1 MSPFIRI
8 ASMSVAVVTALEL
21 VVAIGLAP
29 HAAAEPC
36 TDPAANAVPGAVP
49 AIPAPGPAVQPPTG
63 HRPPGTNDNA
73 PLPDIGALLAGAQN
87 TVHQQAG
94 VVPPAP
100 APEPQQPDPGAAPQP
115 QPQPQAAEP
124 APAAPNPGAALGG
137 ARTSIINWVS
147 GPHSPNST
155 LQRFGISGTDL
166 GIMWDNGNPGNRQ
179 VLMAFGDTFGFCR
192 VQGKQWRYNVLFRTQ
207 ARDLSGGLAVPQ
219 GVPGNRFSG
228 APVYRSGIAKQV
240 VNSIRW
246 APTEKGVIPTAGTS
260 VGGVQ
265 YMNFMS
271 IRNWGRDGEWSTN
284 YSALAMSRDNGETW
298 GILPTTIRTPEP
310 GTTSKARHIPGN
322 QNFQQGAFLQ
332 PGDGYV
338 YSYGTPSGRG
348 GPIFLSRVPQN
359 ALPDLRKYQYWSN
372 SDWAAADPATATPIV
387 PGPAG
392 EMSVQYNDYLQQ
404 YLMLYTNGAS
414 NDVVART
421 SPTPQGPWSPESVL
435 VRSPQ
440 IPGGIYAPFL
450 HPWASGQDIYYNL
463 SLWSAYNV
471 ILMHTKLG

>member
-1 MSPFIRI
+1 MSAFSRI
-8 ASMSVAVVTALEL
+8 ASMTVAASTALGL
-21 VVAIGLAP
+21 IGVTGLAP
-29 HAAAEPC
+29 RAGAEPC
-36 TDPAANAVPGAVP
+36 TGPAANAAPGAAAP
-49 AIPAPGPAVQPPTG
+49 PIPAPGPSMQPPTG

-73 PLPDIGALLAGAQN
+73 PLPDIGALLSGAQN
-87 TVHQQAG
+87 TVQQQAG
-94 VVPPAP
+94 VLPPTPDPDNPGDTAAQPQPEAVQPAP
-100 APEPQQPDPGAAPQP
+100 APA
-115 QPQPQAAEP
+115 
-124 APAAPNPGAALGG
+124 AAPNPGAALGG
-137 ARTSIINWVS
+137 SRTSIINWVS

-179 VLMAFGDTFGFCR
+179 VLMAFGDTFGYCQ

-207 ARDLSGGLAVPQ
+207 ARDLSRGLTVPQ
-219 GVPGNRFSG
+219 GVAGNTFSG
-228 APVYRSGIAKQV
+228 SPVYRSGLSRQV

-246 APTEKGVIPTAGTS
+246 APQEKGVIPTAGTS

-298 GILPTTIRTPEP
+298 GILPGTIRTPGP
-310 GTTSKARHIPGN
+310 DTTPKARFFPGN

-359 ALPDLRKYQYWSN
+359 TVPDLNKYQYWAN
-372 SDWAAADPATATPIV
+372 SDWAAVDPAKATPIV

-421 SPTPQGPWSPESVL
+421 SPTPQGPWSPEHVL
-435 VRSPQ
+435 VRSQQ

-450 HPWASGQDIYYNL
+450 HPWATGKDIYYTV

-471 ILMHTKLG
+471 LLMHTTLG